1 MMHLRLFLAGAILLG
16 VSVQATLLLL
26 AKLSL
31 QIVRDLSLEAE
42 EARLITFEGNAV
54 VSFDLLEFA
63 NFGTLFAVWC
73 AVTLDLHMVMA
84 VKTTNLVL
92 MFAERTGQSEAE
104 DAQKAQE
111 D

>member
-63 NFGTLFAVWC
+63 NFGTLFAIGG